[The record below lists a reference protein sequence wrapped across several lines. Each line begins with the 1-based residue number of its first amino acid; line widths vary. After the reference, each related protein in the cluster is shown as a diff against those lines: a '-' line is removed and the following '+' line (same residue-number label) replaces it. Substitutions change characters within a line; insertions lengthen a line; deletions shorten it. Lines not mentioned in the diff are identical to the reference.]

1 MTSKYKDKD
10 RGRDRDGESSHS
22 LGKGRDRDREWKRS
36 RSGSR
41 HREHRDRE
49 RTRGHE
55 RDRNRD
61 RDGHRRRSRSKS
73 KERRRRSRSRSRDRR
88 RSRDRG
94 YDRGGSRASDRGST
108 RGHTESRDND
118 NSGYDYK
125 GLEFTQSVI
134 ESMMSTAA
142 NAKSFAELLNSYNTQ
157 QQIQQQQ
164 QQIQAQK
171 ALLEAHNENSQSS
184 DLGRD
189 GPGGSGNNSGS
200 EADSRRRK
208 KKSRWAGGDHDKT
221 FIPGMPTILPAGMT
235 QDQQEAYLVQ
245 LQIEEISR
253 KLRTGDLMI
262 PQNPEERSPSP
273 EPIYSSDGKR
283 LNTREFRTRKK
294 LEEQRHQLIQRMQ
307 CMNPEFKPP
316 SDYKPPVIRVSD
328 KVLIPQEEHPDINFV
343 GLLIGP
349 RGNTLKAMEKDTGAK
364 IIIRGKG
371 SVKEGKV
378 GRKDGQPLPGE
389 DEPLHAFITA
399 SNPEAVK
406 KAVDRIKDVIR
417 QGIEVPEGH
426 NDLRRMQL
434 RELAQL
440 NGTLRETDGP
450 RCTNCG
456 SNEHKS
462 WLCPDKPNV
471 TNNIVCSSCGGAGHI
486 AKDCRSKRPGLG
498 GPPAND
504 NQAKIDEEYLSLM
517 AELGEGPPPD
527 TTNQSSSTHTRP
539 SYGLFEPRQAPRPL
553 MQAQAPPIPTTS
565 APMPHPM
572 AQWSHPALA
581 PVPGPPPPPPQMMG
595 SWGQQP
601 PPPGGASPEL
611 MPPGT
616 APLPRFPQSYPPP
629 PPGISQ
635 QPLAPGTGP
644 VSVPSWGGSN
654 GSAVAPPL
662 MPPGSWQPP
671 GGAPGTGHLPPPPMP
686 TGLPPAHLL
695 NAPPPPPPPSS

>member
-1 MTSKYKDKD
+1 MTSK
-10 RGRDRDGESSHS
+10 RDRDRDVESSHS
-22 LGKGRDRDREWKRS
+22 RAKSREKDRDRDRRRS
-36 RSGSR
+36 RSR
-41 HREHRDRE
+41 DRHRDR
-49 RTRGHE
+49 
-55 RDRNRD
+55 D
-61 RDGHRRRSRSKS
+61 HRRRSRSRS
-73 KERRRRSRSRSRDRR
+73 KDRRRRSRSRDRDRHRDRHHRRGSSRDRY
-88 RSRDRG
+88 DRES
-94 YDRGGSRASDRGST
+94 DRGGSSRASSSRT
-108 RGHTESRDND
+108 MAPRAESRDKD
-118 NSGYDYK
+118 TSSAYDYK
-125 GLEFTQSVI
+125 DLAFTQNVI

-142 NAKSFAELLNSYNTQ
+142 NAKSFAELLNSYN
-157 QQIQQQQ
+157 QQ
-164 QQIQAQK
+164 QQIAQQQQHMQAQK

-184 DLGRD
+184 DVGQH
-189 GPGGSGNNSGS
+189 GSGNNSGG
-200 EADSRRRK
+200 EGDSRRRK

-221 FIPGMPTILPAGMT
+221 FIPGMPTILPPGMS

-406 KAVDRIKDVIR
+406 KAVERIKDVIR

-456 SNEHKS
+456 SNEHKT
-462 WLCPDKPNV
+462 WLCPDKPNI
-471 TNNIVCSSCGGAGHI
+471 TNNIVCSACGGAGHI
-486 AKDCRSKRPGLG
+486 AKDCRSKRPGQG
-498 GPPAND
+498 GPPVPGNN
-504 NQAKIDEEYLSLM
+504 NQAKIDEEYMSLM
-517 AELGEGPPPD
+517 AELGEGPPPE
-527 TTNQSSSTHTRP
+527 TNNHHHSGSASR
-539 SYGLFEPRQAPRPL
+539 SYGLFESRPAPRPL
-553 MQAQAPPIPTTS
+553 MATPHLPPQQHHAPPTPPQPPMNHWSHQAMPPIP
-565 APMPHPM
+565 A
-572 AQWSHPALA
+572 
-581 PVPGPPPPPPQMMG
+581 PPPPPPGITPLM
-595 SWGQQP
+595 SWTPQP
-601 PPPGGASPEL
+601 APPGSSPDAM

-616 APLPRFPQSYPPP
+616 APLPRFAQSYPPP
-629 PPGISQ
+629 PPPGVPQ
-635 QPLAPGTGP
+635 QPMAPGTGP
-644 VSVPSWGGSN
+644 VGMPSWNGSN
-654 GSAVAPPL
+654 GSSGPTPL
-662 MPPGSWQPP
+662 MPPGSWQSL
-671 GGAPGTGHLPPPPMP
+671 APPPMP
-686 TGLPPAHLL
+686 TGMPPAHLL
-695 NAPPPPPPPSS
+695 GAPPPPPPPS

>member
-1 MTSKYKDKD
+1 MVSKHKDH
-10 RGRDRDGESSHS
+10 GRDRNRDGESSHS
-22 LGKGRDRDREWKRS
+22 HGVSRDRDR
-36 RSGSR
+36 
-41 HREHRDRE
+41 D
-49 RTRGHE
+49 
-55 RDRNRD
+55 
-61 RDGHRRRSRSKS
+61 RRRSRSKS
-73 KERRRRSRSRSRDRR
+73 RHRDRDRDRERDREHRRRSRSRSRDRRRRSRSRSRDRR
-88 RSRDRG
+88 RSRDRER
-94 YDRGGSRASDRGST
+94 YDRGNSRASDRSN
-108 RGHTESRDND
+108 RAREENHDTESA
-118 NSGYDYK
+118 YDYK
-125 GLEFTQSVI
+125 GIEFTQSVI

-142 NAKSFAELLNSYNTQ
+142 NAKSFAELLNSYNQQ

-171 ALLEAHNENSQSS
+171 ALLEAHHESNQSEA
-184 DLGRD
+184 GRD
-189 GPGGSGNNSGS
+189 GPSGSGSS
-200 EADSRRRK
+200 RSDDAERRRK

-294 LEEQRHQLIQRMQ
+294 LEEQRHQLITRMQ

-456 SNEHKS
+456 SNEHKT
-462 WLCPDKPNV
+462 WLCPDKPNI

-486 AKDCRSKRPGLG
+486 AKDCRSKRPGQG
-498 GPPAND
+498 GPPTSN
-504 NQAKIDEEYLSLM
+504 NQAKIDEEYMSLM
-517 AELGEGPPPD
+517 AELGEGPPPES
-527 TTNQSSSTHTRP
+527 NNQQNSQSSR

-553 MQAQAPPIPTTS
+553 MQTPHLPPPHAAPPAPPTTA
-565 APMPHPM
+565 APMSLAPQM
-572 AQWSHPALA
+572 GQWSLP
-581 PVPGPPPPPPQMMG
+581 PIPGPPPPPPGVPSLM

-601 PPPGGASPEL
+601 PPPGGSPDV

-616 APLPRFPQSYPPP
+616 APLPRYQQSYPPP
-629 PPGISQ
+629 PPGVS
-635 QPLAPGTGP
+635 QPLAPGTSP
-644 VSVPSWGGSN
+644 VGMPSWSGN
-654 GSAVAPPL
+654 GASAGPPPL

-671 GGAPGTGHLPPPPMP
+671 GGAPGTGFIQPPPMP
-686 TGLPPAHLL
+686 VGLPPAHLL
-695 NAPPPPPPPSS
+695 NAPPPPPPPS